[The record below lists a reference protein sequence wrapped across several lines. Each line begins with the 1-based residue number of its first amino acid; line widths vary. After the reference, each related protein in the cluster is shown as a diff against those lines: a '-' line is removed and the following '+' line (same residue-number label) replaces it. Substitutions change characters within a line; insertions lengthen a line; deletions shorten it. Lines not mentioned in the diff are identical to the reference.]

1 MNDKSLL
8 YEIGQRI
15 RKARN
20 DKKISQEELAF
31 KSGLSTCSISDIE
44 LGKTNLGVLTLIKI
58 IEALNVS
65 ADTILRPD
73 VATVNKIYQSEFADL
88 LKDCTPS
95 EIETVTKLAKD
106 VINTLHKQKE
116 NY

>member
-1 MNDKSLL
+1 MDDKEFLT
-8 YEIGQRI
+8 EIGQRL
-15 RKARN
+15 RKARAS
-20 DKKISQEELAF
+20 KKLSQEDVAF
-31 KSGLSTCSISDIE
+31 KTGLSTCAISNIE
-44 LGKTNLGVLTLIKI
+44 LGKSNIWISTFIKI

-73 VATVNKIYQSEFADL
+73 VQSVNAVCQNEFAEL
-88 LKDCTPS
+88 LNGCSPS

-106 VINTLHKQKE
+106 VINTIRKSKE